1 MKFMNSISNGLYY
14 KEVPV
19 AICCGMITLY
29 ESQHV
34 PDSQLL
40 SLMRTDYKTIKHT
53 VFAVD

>member
-1 MKFMNSISNGLYY
+1 MNSISNGLYY